1 MGRDEVSETQRR
13 WRKWYQEHPT
23 VDLDPNYIPPEYQTY
38 LKNDKLSELQK
49 RQKEISSTIENKQ
62 ICEKTIVYK
71 KVTNNN
77 EEILISVIGILLIL
91 ISILICIIIYMII

>member
-1 MGRDEVSETQRR
+1 MKDEVSETQRR

-49 RQKEISSTIENKQ
+49 RQKEISSGINNKQ
-62 ICEKTIVYK
+62 EYEKTIIYK
-71 KVTNNN
+71 KVTNKN
-77 EEILISVIGILLIL
+77 EEILISVIGILLIFIIIL
-91 ISILICIIIYMII
+91 ISIIICMII